1 MKGVVEFVHANFL
14 NHSLDM
20 KILDIIIIYLS
31 RKGNEA
37 VKHKLEQECKTGT
50 IIIAIGFELKDRDAF
65 KLLKKYDLL
74 PPAYIYIK

>member
-1 MKGVVEFVHANFL
+1 MKGVVEFIHANFL
-14 NHSLDM
+14 HHSLDM

-31 RKGNEA
+31 RKGNEV

-50 IIIAIGFELKDRDAF
+50 IVIVIGFELKDRSF